1 MGLEGALAAIKG
13 LKYEIQGY
21 KLKGMNVGRAVELLE
36 ALESIAVKAANEKDT
51 KTVYEVEALVIKVYE
66 SVINIVKEHYLY
78 ELVRLTIAFCDV
90 HKDVCSEYKLD
101 KLVHEY
107 VSSMLQLDLP

>member
-1 MGLEGALAAIKG
+1 MEKTLEAIRNLRLEIES
-13 LKYEIQGY
+13 LKRWGTRIG
-21 KLKGMNVGRAVELLE
+21 KAPELLKT
-36 ALESIAVKAANEKDT
+36 LEDVAVKAASKDDI
-51 KTVYEVEALVIKVYE
+51 KTVYEIEALVVKVYE